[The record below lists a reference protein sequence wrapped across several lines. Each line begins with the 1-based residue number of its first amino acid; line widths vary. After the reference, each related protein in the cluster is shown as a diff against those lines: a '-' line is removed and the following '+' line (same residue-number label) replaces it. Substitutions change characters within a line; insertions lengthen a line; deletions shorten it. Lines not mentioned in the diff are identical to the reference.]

1 MKTKVSWM
9 IIGCLVLGLC
19 LLAGLLFGLSRQA
32 YASQQVTIGV
42 DTTVDDTA
50 VNGNCTLREAIEAA
64 NSDSAVDACPAG
76 NGKDTILLP
85 AGVYSLTLSG
95 NGEDSNKSG
104 DLDIR
109 GDLRIVG
116 EGLAISSVSAN
127 GSDRVFHILNPAMV
141 EFSDVS
147 IMHGGSV
154 EEGGG
159 IYSEGVLTLTQVL
172 VDDNESLYR
181 GGGIYNGDSGV
192 LNVFTSTVKQNQ
204 VSDLPPGGCMGGGI
218 RNEGSLYMQASAV
231 IANSAYCGGGIHNM
245 GVLTLTN
252 STVSGNIAAFEG
264 GISSEGQAML
274 TNVTVAENEARDLPT
289 PGGGI
294 VGTATLVNTIVSNNL
309 GGNCIGS
316 ITSAGHNID
325 SEDTCGFD
333 QESDFVKTDPRLGP
347 LQDNGGGTLTQALIH
362 GSPAIDAG
370 DNALCTPTDQ
380 RGVKRPQGPG
390 CDIGAFEV
398 EVFSLCFP
406 FVAKSPVVEVVVT
419 GRGETTGYPQAETG
433 RGGDPTLALTAL
445 PSLTRQPLPTLTA
458 LSTGA
463 GSGLGMILGVA
474 AIVIVLLIVGILAAK
489 KL

>member
-1 MKTKVSWM
+1 MKVKAVWM
-9 IIGCLVLGLC
+9 IAGCLILSLA
-19 LLAGLLFGLSRQA
+19 LLIGVLFGLSRQA
-32 YASQQVTIGV
+32 YASQQVTIAV
-42 DTTVDDTA
+42 DTTVDDIT

-95 NGEDSNKSG
+95 NDEDSNNSG
-104 DLDIR
+104 DLDLR
-109 GDLRIVG
+109 SDLRIVG
-116 EGLAISSVSAN
+116 EGFGGSSVSAN
-127 GSDRVFHILNPAMV
+127 GSDRVFHILNPA
-141 EFSDVS
+141 EAEISDISVLR
-147 IMHGGSV
+147 GGGV

-159 IYSEGVLTLTQVL
+159 IYSEGVLTLTRVL
-172 VDDNESLYR
+172 IDDNESRYQ
-181 GGGIYNGDSGV
+181 GGGIYNADSGA
-192 LNVFTSTVKQNQ
+192 LNVFTSTVKQNR
-204 VSDLPPGGCMGGGI
+204 VSDLPTSGCMGGGI

-231 IANSAYCGGGIHNM
+231 INNSAYCGGGIHNM

-264 GISSEGQAML
+264 GISSEGQATL
-274 TNVTVAENEARDLPT
+274 TNVTVAENEAGDLPT

-333 QESDFVKTDPRLGP
+333 QESDFVNTDPRLGP
-347 LQDNGGGTLTQALIH
+347 LQDNGGGTLTQALIY

-370 DNALCTPTDQ
+370 DNAICPPTDQ
-380 RGVKRPQGPG
+380 RGVTRPQGAG

-398 EVFSLCFP
+398 EVFSLYFP
-406 FVAKSPVVEVVVT
+406 FVAKSSLAEVVVA
-419 GRGETTGYPQAETG
+419 GQGE
-433 RGGDPTLALTAL
+433 
-445 PSLTRQPLPTLTA
+445 
-458 LSTGA
+458 
-463 GSGLGMILGVA
+463 SGEW
-474 AIVIVLLIVGILAAK
+474 
-489 KL
+489 